1 MRKNQ
6 ARQSRRNHRKTGSIM
21 IMVVALLVLMALLGT
36 AYIATARHDRGSA
49 VQNSNNVQI
58 DMFLESVE
66 NFCKTAVAG
75 DLFDGNGNYRPIPRD
90 PYSPIS
96 TQDVNALT
104 GALIEALQ
112 GQDATLDS
120 LLNTI
125 TECPS
130 FV

>member
-6 ARQSRRNHRKTGSIM
+6 ARQSPRNHRRIGSIM
-21 IMVVALLVLMALLGT
+21 IMVVALLVLMALIGT

-75 DLFDGNGNYRPIPRD
+75 DLFDGNNPPNYRPVPRD
-90 PYSPIS
+90 PTLAIVPNSPDPLTAPIPNNVLADTYFYYNTTS
-96 TQDVNALT
+96 TLFDN
-104 GALIEALQ
+104 
-112 GQDATLDS
+112 
-120 LLNTI
+120 
-125 TECPS
+125 
-130 FV
+130 